1 MKPLIS
7 TLLLASVSRVL
18 LAAEPV
24 ILADTN
30 RDGVVDVSGASDRME
45 KTIWTDARGAILLPN
60 IGDSAH
66 RCPATSAA
74 GVSDAQLEACNDA
87 QGNEPRAP
95 EYFAPLRT
103 VPMPDVDD
111 KAVGHVAAV
120 GQGSAN
126 VRIFVRRGQAWE
138 FLAPRA
144 PLTALE
150 LRQGVQLGVDSRDV
164 VRDSRVWDGRV
175 AIEFTLDER
184 GQSRRDRV
192 AMRVAPV
199 LTHHH
204 VQRAEQVL
212 APLSGAFIAHQ
223 QFVRDLEGALAK
235 TGFANPLRRLNTTD
249 VWAQD
254 VVEFGYVSMP
264 RPGGALATLRIAIR
278 SAQPGRAGG
287 RAVFD
292 LRGPGMGAIQIG
304 GDDYH
309 QADSFGNLETIP
321 PYEFRGARYP
331 AGRIIYGD
339 VGDGLA
345 PHRDMMRFFESQ
357 EAQAPI
363 VLDTSWLVIGHVD
376 EFVQFLPADTPR
388 GWKIAVVDVGRAL
401 DVLRAAQQRGQGDIA
416 VYSRPGAPKLTISQ
430 LLADASFLRH
440 NELARRKIEL
450 NIGILKAA
458 TGVRDDEIV
467 RVPGLY
473 RESEIL
479 AATRRD
485 RPGNA
490 APSAPPLGL
499 PAGVVFPREKIVYG
513 PGVLA
518 AFYPG
523 AINGIVIDARNYIA
537 PKAWG
542 PLEHGTDILQQAV
555 DAAYRE
561 AGFTVW
567 SIDDWDSH
575 HRIGGEVHCG
585 TNTIRAVD
593 SPWW

>member
-1 MKPLIS
+1 
-7 TLLLASVSRVL
+7 
-18 LAAEPV
+18 
-24 ILADTN
+24 
-30 RDGVVDVSGASDRME
+30 
-45 KTIWTDARGAILLPN
+45 
-60 IGDSAH
+60 
-66 RCPATSAA
+66 
-74 GVSDAQLEACNDA
+74 
-87 QGNEPRAP
+87 
-95 EYFAPLRT
+95 
-103 VPMPDVDD
+103 
-111 KAVGHVAAV
+111 
-120 GQGSAN
+120 
-126 VRIFVRRGQAWE
+126 
-138 FLAPRA
+138 
-144 PLTALE
+144 
-150 LRQGVQLGVDSRDV
+150 V
-164 VRDSRVWDGRV
+164 VRDSRAWDGRV
-175 AIEFTLDER
+175 TIEFSVNEGGR
-184 GQSRRDRV
+184 IRRDRV

-204 VQRAEQVL
+204 LQRVEQVL
-212 APLSGAFIAHQ
+212 APLSASFVAHQ
-223 QFVRDLEGALAK
+223 QFVKDLEGVLASS
-235 TGFANPLRRLNTTD
+235 GFTVPLRRLNTTD

-254 VVEFGYVSMP
+254 VVEFGHVSMP

-292 LRGPGMGAIQIG
+292 LRGPGMGAIQLG

-321 PYEFRGARYP
+321 PYTHDGVRHP
-331 AGRIIYGD
+331 AGQIIYGD

-357 EAQAPI
+357 EVQSPI

-401 DVLRAAQQRGQGDIA
+401 DVLRGAQQRGRGGTA
-416 VYSRPGAPKLTISQ
+416 VYSRPGAPKITINQ
-430 LLADASFLRH
+430 LLRDASFLEH

-450 NIGILKAA
+450 NLGILKAA

-473 RESEIL
+473 RESEIV
-479 AATRRD
+479 AATRRE
-485 RPGNA
+485 RTGSA
-490 APSAPPLGL
+490 ATTVPPPGL
-499 PAGVVFPREKIVYG
+499 PAGLVFPREKITYG

-523 AINGIVIDARNYIA
+523 AINGILIDARDYIA

-542 PLEHGTDILQQAV
+542 PVENGRDILQQAV

-561 AGFTVW
+561 AGLSVW

-593 SPWW
+593 SAWW